1 MATHETAFPHTE
13 IRDLA
18 GDYWPTIDACLAAG
32 YEFSQVWGVT
42 VTDCDDDATVWCYG
56 PAHHYVD
63 LIGYVVTAEHH
74 DGETYYIEVC
84 ELDN

>member
-1 MATHETAFPHTE
+1 MATHESDFPYAE
-13 IRDLA
+13 VRDSA

-32 YEFSQVWGVT
+32 YERSQVWSVT
-42 VTDCDDDATVWCYG
+42 VADCDDDSTVWCYG

-74 DGETYYIEVC
+74 DGETYYVETC
-84 ELDN
+84 DLDD